1 MRELQLAFISNRT
14 TARLFRLLSTIERD
28 RVFTIGDLAE
38 RNQVTQRTIAN
49 DIKYMKEYFG
59 DSIVLVS
66 GNSGF
71 VFEEKKPTE
80 YQKRKQSLL
89 KNECLF
95 EIIGNIFHGKLA
107 KVDELAHH
115 YHFSESTFRR
125 LLNQRNPIL
134 KSYGLQW
141 TSNPL
146 TIEGS
151 EANLRKFFKDFYYEG
166 VETIYTLVPDQALH
180 DLILGQLD
188 DKFGYYE
195 IGSGATPAAFYY
207 TFYIAIKRASLG
219 YHITVPKELV
229 RQAYKG
235 NSFAKLYSLKKGIEE
250 IYQTQ
255 LPKEEFAWI
264 YLVTL
269 CKRTLD
275 QEEREQKFYRQF
287 HQGTAIAN
295 VAELF
300 LQNHDVPKEQAITVA
315 TFLRSF
321 FLSRKINHAIAPV
334 LNKEM
339 DDIKEVIMRSNSEN
353 YQKNLQFLK
362 EQSKKLSLSSAYLE
376 DICVSLT
383 IYSELI
389 FDYCAPAKTIYF
401 LLEGDHFVCQ
411 HIQTRAI
418 QRFGSKHELT
428 FVQLQ
433 YLTKK
438 TLNGSHIDL
447 IVTNYNRYLVDY
459 KVKTDYLLLKSLPD
473 DRDWEHLERKINPYQ
488 KPLF

>member
-195 IGSGATPAAFYY
+195 IGSGATPQRFTIRFILPSNARAL
-207 TFYIAIKRASLG
+207 AIISLCPKNWSGKR
-219 YHITVPKELV
+219 I
-229 RQAYKG
+229 
-235 NSFAKLYSLKKGIEE
+235 KGI
-250 IYQTQ
+250 
-255 LPKEEFAWI
+255 
-264 YLVTL
+264 
-269 CKRTLD
+269 
-275 QEEREQKFYRQF
+275 
-287 HQGTAIAN
+287 
-295 VAELF
+295 
-300 LQNHDVPKEQAITVA
+300 
-315 TFLRSF
+315 
-321 FLSRKINHAIAPV
+321 
-334 LNKEM
+334 
-339 DDIKEVIMRSNSEN
+339 
-353 YQKNLQFLK
+353 
-362 EQSKKLSLSSAYLE
+362 
-376 DICVSLT
+376 VSPNF
-383 IYSELI
+383 I
-389 FDYCAPAKTIYF
+389 P
-401 LLEGDHFVCQ
+401 
-411 HIQTRAI
+411 
-418 QRFGSKHELT
+418 
-428 FVQLQ
+428 
-433 YLTKK
+433 
-438 TLNGSHIDL
+438 
-447 IVTNYNRYLVDY
+447 
-459 KVKTDYLLLKSLPD
+459 
-473 DRDWEHLERKINPYQ
+473 
-488 KPLF
+488 